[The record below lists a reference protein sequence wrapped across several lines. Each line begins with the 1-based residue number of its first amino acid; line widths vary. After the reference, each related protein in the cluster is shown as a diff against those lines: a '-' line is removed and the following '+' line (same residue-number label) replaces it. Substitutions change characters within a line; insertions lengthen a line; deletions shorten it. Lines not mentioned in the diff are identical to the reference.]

1 MTVLAR
7 NPARTTTTPRHRRS
21 RVRDQ
26 VATALDVVGRLGSLV
41 TLAALLVLAGA
52 VGGLGD
58 GSSVTSDATMTV
70 TFEHP

>member
-1 MTVLAR
+1 MTVLAL
-7 NPARTTTTPRHRRS
+7 NPARTTTSPRHRRS
-21 RVRDQ
+21 RVHDQ
-26 VATALDVVGRLGSLV
+26 VTTALGVVGRLGSLV

-52 VGGLGD
+52 VGGLAD